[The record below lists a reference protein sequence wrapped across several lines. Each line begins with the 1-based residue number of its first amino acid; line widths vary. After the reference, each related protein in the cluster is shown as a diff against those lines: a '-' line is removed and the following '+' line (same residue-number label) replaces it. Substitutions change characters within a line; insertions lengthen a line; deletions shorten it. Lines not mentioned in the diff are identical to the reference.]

1 MWKGF
6 RNALPIQKKAIP
18 IVLEGRDAIV
28 SSRTGSGKTL
38 TYVLPLINRL
48 KCHSQIIGARA
59 LILIPTRE
67 LALQIASVLKDFT
80 RFTDLRYALLLGGHS
95 YEGQFEVL
103 AANPDIIIATPGR
116 LMQLL
121 VETDF
126 KLSRVEM
133 LVFDEADSLVE
144 KGFEMQMGEILRRCP
159 VSQKLMFSATIP
171 EQLSQFANSGLRDY
185 VFVKHDVALPEK
197 MSLDFYILRNEEKL
211 SMLLY
216 LLEQLQDQKVIVF
229 ASTRYQVDFL
239 AALIS
244 KRQ

>member
-1 MWKGF
+1 MEEEGQDIDLQPKKQGKGSFQRFGFCYELYKALVWKGF

-18 IVLEGRDAIV
+18 VVLEGRDAIV

-67 LALQIASVLKDFT
+67 LAKQVASVLKDFT
-80 RFTDLRYALLLGGHS
+80 RFTDLRYALLLGGHT

-121 VETDF
+121 V
-126 KLSRVEM
+126 
-133 LVFDEADSLVE
+133 
-144 KGFEMQMGEILRRCP
+144 
-159 VSQKLMFSATIP
+159 
-171 EQLSQFANSGLRDY
+171 
-185 VFVKHDVALPEK
+185 
-197 MSLDFYILRNEEKL
+197 
-211 SMLLY
+211 
-216 LLEQLQDQKVIVF
+216 
-229 ASTRYQVDFL
+229 
-239 AALIS
+239 
-244 KRQ
+244 